1 MGNGEDEEALDYVTE
16 QAALTPRYLIYMTLA
31 GVLAGV
37 GLLSNSVPILV
48 GSMVIAPALPPVA
61 LVAFGVVY
69 RKAPLAMRGLGVGL
83 LGLLSAAVAAL
94 LVAVLMRVTD
104 VIPPGTELLNKP
116 MLEERVRPGWW
127 SLAAAVAG
135 GIVGVVALTE
145 KKTDTLI
152 GTVAALALVPAAAA
166 AAVAA
171 LATDLDRTLG
181 GLLLLGINFGL
192 VVAMGILTLLL
203 LRRQAAVAPIAAAT
217 VIIVAVVLLLALAHG
232 TGVTP
237 GQPPSIQTAPTP

>member
-1 MGNGEDEEALDYVTE
+1 M
-16 QAALTPRYLIYMTLA
+16 
-31 GVLAGV
+31 
-37 GLLSNSVPILV
+37 
-48 GSMVIAPALPPVA
+48 
-61 LVAFGVVY
+61 
-69 RKAPLAMRGLGVGL
+69 
-83 LGLLSAAVAAL
+83 
-94 LVAVLMRVTD
+94 LMRVTD
-104 VIPPGTELLNKP
+104 VIPPGTDLLNKP

-181 GLLLLGINFGL
+181 GLLLLGMNFGL
-192 VVAMGILTLLL
+192 VVAMGILTLLV
-203 LRRQAAVAPIAAAT
+203 LRREAAAAPIAAAV
-217 VIIVAVVLLLALAHG
+217 VITVAVVLLLALAHG
-232 TGVTP
+232 AGVTP
-237 GQPPSIQTAPTP
+237 GQPPSIQTGTAQ

>member
-1 MGNGEDEEALDYVTE
+1 MPTENDEETLDYVTE
-16 QAALTPRYLIYMTLA
+16 RAALTPHFLIYMTLS
-31 GVLAGV
+31 GVLAAV

-61 LVAFGVVY
+61 LVAFGLVH
-69 RKAPLAMRGLGVGL
+69 RKPPLALRGLGVAL
-83 LGLLSAAVAAL
+83 LGLLSAAVAAFL
-94 LVAVLMRVTD
+94 IAALMRATE
-104 VIPPGTELLNKP
+104 VIPAGTELLDKP

-127 SLAAAVAG
+127 SLVAAVAG

-181 GLLLLGINFGL
+181 GLLLLGMNFGL
-192 VVAMGILTLLL
+192 VVAMGILTLLV
-203 LRRQAAVAPIAAAT
+203 LRREAAAVPIVVALT
-217 VIIVAVVLLLALAHG
+217 ITVAVVLLLALAHS
-232 TGVTP
+232 TGVIP
-237 GQPPSIQTAPTP
+237 GEPPSIPTTPRQ

>member
-1 MGNGEDEEALDYVTE
+1 MGDGDGEKALDYVIE
-16 QAALTPRYLIYMTLA
+16 QAALTPRYLVYMTLA

-61 LVAFGVVY
+61 LIAFGVVHGE
-69 RKAPLAMRGLGVGL
+69 APLVVRGLGVGL
-83 LGLLSAAVAAL
+83 LGLLCASVAAF
-94 LVAVLMRVTD
+94 LVAVLMRVVD
-104 VIPPGTELLNKP
+104 VIPAGTELLNKP
-116 MLEERVRPGWW
+116 MLDERVHPGWW
-127 SLAAAVAG
+127 SLVAAVAG

-152 GTVAALALVPAAAA
+152 GTVAALALVPAGAA

-181 GLLLLGINFGL
+181 GLLLLGMNFGL
-192 VVAMGILTLLL
+192 VVAMGILTLLV
-203 LRRQAAVAPIAAAT
+203 LRRRVAAGPIVAAT
-217 VIIVAVVLLLALAHG
+217 VIIVAVVALVALAHG
-232 TGVTP
+232 AGISP
-237 GQPPSIQTAPTP
+237 GRPPSIQSASAP